1 MAKID
6 LNDGYR
12 MIPLAR
18 DHYQLPSFQIR
29 QRERVQFQCL
39 PFRFCTTPFVF
50 MKVTKPVVQFLRH
63 LRIHLI
69 IYLDD
74 LLLAAPSTTQLLQ
87 DMSTAMQLFTALVF
101 LVNYPQSI
109 MHPTQR
115 LQFLGFMVD
124 TNIEPPHKIEAIRK
138 EAPNCCQQGKHKYT
152 SLGFLWQPI
161 QPFLQAPSLFSLE
174 YSGPDLLSSYLPI
187 LSSPITSSADGSKVV
202 DNQIT
207 TTLLHNNFE
216 NRNFFRIRL
225 GSSLSGSAH
234 WRQMNLHRIG
244 SLHQLP

>member
-1 MAKID
+1 MLLEVLKQGWQMAKID

-74 LLLAAPSTTQLLQ
+74 LLLAAPTVTRYVNSYAAVHCSGISSQL
-87 DMSTAMQLFTALVF
+87 SPEYNA
-101 LVNYPQSI
+101 P
-109 MHPTQR
+109 HPEVVVPGLYGR
-115 LQFLGFMVD
+115 
-124 TNIEPPHKIEAIRK
+124 HK
-138 EAPNCCQQGKHKYT
+138 H
-152 SLGFLWQPI
+152 
-161 QPFLQAPSLFSLE
+161 
-174 YSGPDLLSSYLPI
+174 
-187 LSSPITSSADGSKVV
+187 
-202 DNQIT
+202 
-207 TTLLHNNFE
+207 
-216 NRNFFRIRL
+216 
-225 GSSLSGSAH
+225 
-234 WRQMNLHRIG
+234 
-244 SLHQLP
+244 